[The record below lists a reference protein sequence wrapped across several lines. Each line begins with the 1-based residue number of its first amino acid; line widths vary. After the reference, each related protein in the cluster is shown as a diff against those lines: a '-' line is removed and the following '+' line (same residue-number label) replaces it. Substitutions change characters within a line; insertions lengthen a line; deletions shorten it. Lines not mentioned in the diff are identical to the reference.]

1 MRKKTLIVD
10 SLQQLDALESLVW
23 LLKDYQNHNINQSL
37 TDLKVWQLKQMTDFK
52 KNSKFQE
59 THFWLT
65 NQLKT
70 YLLKR
75 NFQTEP
81 TNIKLEDH
89 NKIFQRFKRITLM
102 TRLLTQILDWS
113 EEKIKRTSQSL
124 LDIVKLQRKA
134 N

>member
-1 MRKKTLIVD
+1 MRRKTLIAD
-10 SLQQLDALESLVW
+10 SLQQLDALESLVR
-23 LLKDYQNHNINQSL
+23 LLIDYQNHNINQSL

-124 LDIVKLQRKA
+124 LDIVKLLRKA

>member
-10 SLQQLDALESLVW
+10 SLQQLDALESLVR
-23 LLKDYQNHNINQSL
+23 LLIDYQNHNINQSL
-37 TDLKVWQLKQMTDFK
+37 TDLKVWPLKQMTDFK

-113 EEKIKRTSQSL
+113 EEKIKRTFQSL
-124 LDIVKLQRKA
+124 LDIVKLLRKA